1 MPKIISALAI
11 KPSPSI
17 SQREGINIKMYGSG
31 TLYNTRGE
39 DSQLPGVE
47 EEKEFDIDNPGRLT
61 IITDVR
67 KARDVNCEQIIRN
80 LISRRIIPVGIKK
93 LPSQSVILEESEL
106 DSAIQS
112 AESVQDIQFERPTKD
127 IEKDKK
133 KEKLIT
139 SKPGKRKSKQ
149 TLTKPSDESK
159 GNEDAEINEL
169 GDSSD
174 DDEVDEDEDEDEE
187 IKDKSVD
194 DEDLDIFQFA
204 KRMPSE
210 VVAHRL
216 KTSTFY
222 MNNRK
227 KFLSQLMPLFSK
239 YKREL
244 SNEEKKASC
253 DDTNSKKG
261 EAREFKLM
269 THQKV
274 VSDYLNLY
282 TPYRG
287 LLLYHGLGSGK
298 T

>member
-174 DDEVDEDEDEDEE
+174 DELDEDEDEDEE

-244 SNEEKKASC
+244 SNEEKKKKKLI
-253 DDTNSKKG
+253 TSKPGK
-261 EAREFKLM
+261 ERVNKL
-269 THQKV
+269 
-274 VSDYLNLY
+274 
-282 TPYRG
+282 
-287 LLLYHGLGSGK
+287 
-298 T
+298 

>member
-1 MPKIISALAI
+1 MPPLCPEIKIISALAI

-139 SKPGKRKSKQ
+139 SKPGKRKDKK
-149 TLTKPSDESK
+149 TVTKPSDESK
-159 GNEDAEINEL
+159 GDEEVDEL
-169 GDSSD
+169 GDD
-174 DDEVDEDEDEDEE
+174 EEVDELDSILTTKEEDGQLIGIKYTKLIPFLVKKIQEQEE
-187 IKDKSVD
+187 RIKQLENGKS
-194 DEDLDIFQFA
+194 
-204 KRMPSE
+204 
-210 VVAHRL
+210 
-216 KTSTFY
+216 
-222 MNNRK
+222 
-227 KFLSQLMPLFSK
+227 
-239 YKREL
+239 
-244 SNEEKKASC
+244 
-253 DDTNSKKG
+253 
-261 EAREFKLM
+261 
-269 THQKV
+269 
-274 VSDYLNLY
+274 
-282 TPYRG
+282 
-287 LLLYHGLGSGK
+287 
-298 T
+298 